1 MVALTTI
8 TNMSLHDLKEEK
20 ERQDRLADEAWAEVN
35 LAMAEIK
42 AAKMRL
48 NVAKMKHKEAV
59 GVMMILNGKIA
70 EMEKNFRYYEDA

>member
-35 LAMAEIK
+35 LAMGPWQ
-42 AAKMRL
+42 R
-48 NVAKMKHKEAV
+48 
-59 GVMMILNGKIA
+59 
-70 EMEKNFRYYEDA
+70 